1 MPEPEAEERDR
12 LIDGIHCDI
21 RDHVAAI
28 DELREELERLG
39 APQPQIVVRIVEV
52 PNQTT

>member
-1 MPEPEAEERDR
+1 MPEPEDEELNR

-21 RDHVAAI
+21 RDHVTAI

-39 APQPQIVVRIVEV
+39 APQPQIVVRIVEM
-52 PNQTT
+52 PNQNT